1 MSCKTVIYFWNT
13 LFLIFTALVV
23 EGQTVENELSP
34 LTREYVYPK
43 RIIWSAGDINNIEQL
58 LKEGDGQATLNN
70 KSITVIKNEGAVKG
84 SILLDFGK
92 ELHGAVE
99 IVTGMWGGENKPRNI
114 RIRLGESVSEA
125 MSDIGEKGATN
136 DHAMRDFTMSLPWL
150 GKNQT
155 GESGFRFVR
164 IDLLDEKIDL
174 HLREIR
180 VIAIYRD
187 IPYLGSFHS
196 SDERLNRIWDVG
208 AYTVHLNMQ
217 DYLWDGIK
225 RDRLVWVGDLH
236 PEVATV
242 NTVFG
247 YNEVVPKS
255 LDLARDVTPLP
266 EWMSG
271 ISTYSMWW
279 IVLHY
284 DWYKNHG
291 DINYLSAQKEYLNGL
306 VRQIVSKV
314 KNGQEEMDGNRFLD
328 WPSSDDKK
336 AIHAGLQAMT
346 VLALDRAERI
356 AEILGEDELQA
367 LCSSTIEEMRRY
379 VPIHNNSKQ
388 AAALMALADLLP
400 AEQVYDEVLKIGG
413 AKNFSTFYGY
423 YMLEAMAKA
432 GKYQEAMDIIST
444 YWGAML
450 DLGATTFWEDFNIE
464 WIRNSAGIDELVPEG
479 KMDIHG
485 DFGSYCYVGH
495 RHSLCHGWASGPTA
509 WLSEHVLGVKVI
521 DSNSQIYQVKPN
533 LGNLS
538 FVEGTYPTKLGVIK
552 VRHQKDDKGSIISI
566 IDAPDGIEIRR

>member
-180 VIAIYRD
+180 AIAIYRD

-291 DINYLSAQKEYLNGL
+291 DMNYLSAQKEYLNGL

>member
-180 VIAIYRD
+180 AIAIYRD